1 MLTEYIKTSPPIK
14 EVTMIIYNIASIRR
28 YMNYSTWKSIAN
40 NVHTSLNIMVSDLTD
55 EIIRDTSKHDI
66 ATLFMQLS
74 NLLDKVNDYND
85 EERGKIC
92 ESLELEIYYR
102 FLCTP
107 YLEKRINGLSFII
120 EKIAMAKE
128 KDDEDRRLLRGGI
141 RMPYRTDDV
150 ARWLTSNL
158 LIDWMDS
165 HNLIELI
172 FGEQYHSELAK
183 RSVDLLKFC
192 YEKQRFGLTGM
203 DKIWEAATREH
214 EADREA
220 IFSIFVELIDVMTQ
234 NDLQHL
240 FSKIRIL
247 PYSEIDVQILTFIKT
262 LASRARNLPTHEV
275 LGNDNDR
282 PTVEIQRQT
291 SSDFQDVDIG
301 MPNPWEDNSPD
312 LGRDWHNATTGESY
326 PYEEE
331 SLSLLEDRTEP
342 RREETN
348 ELVATEASSTTAEED
363 HSLEICHSLEFLW
376 KLCQESS
383 IANGLSRTVST
394 QAI

>member
-1 MLTEYIKTSPPIK
+1 M
-14 EVTMIIYNIASIRR
+14 
-28 YMNYSTWKSIAN
+28 
-40 NVHTSLNIMVSDLTD
+40 
-55 EIIRDTSKHDI
+55 
-66 ATLFMQLS
+66 
-74 NLLDKVNDYND
+74 DKVNDYND

-102 FLCTP
+102 FLSTP

-172 FGEQYHSELAK
+172 FGGHYHSELAK

-220 IFSIFVELIDVMTQ
+220 IFSIFVELIDVM
-234 NDLQHL
+234 N
-240 FSKIRIL
+240 
-247 PYSEIDVQILTFIKT
+247 
-262 LASRARNLPTHEV
+262 
-275 LGNDNDR
+275 
-282 PTVEIQRQT
+282 
-291 SSDFQDVDIG
+291 
-301 MPNPWEDNSPD
+301 
-312 LGRDWHNATTGESY
+312 
-326 PYEEE
+326 
-331 SLSLLEDRTEP
+331 
-342 RREETN
+342 
-348 ELVATEASSTTAEED
+348 
-363 HSLEICHSLEFLW
+363 
-376 KLCQESS
+376 
-383 IANGLSRTVST
+383 
-394 QAI
+394 